1 MAYLLSNIKKE
12 KLASEFVYSASR
24 SSGPGGQNV
33 NKVNT
38 RVELRFNID
47 NSQFLSLLEKFKLK
61 EQLKNRVNSAGE
73 LVLASETQRTQL
85 GNKEA
90 VTGKCFLLIE
100 KALTPR
106 KKRIKTKPTLSS
118 QQKRIEKKK
127 QAGAKKKLRKPP
139 KID

>member
-1 MAYLLSNIKKE
+1 MAYLLSNKKKE

-90 VTGKCFLLIE
+90 VTGKCFFLIE